1 MASFLIQRVLHAIF
15 VMMAVSLIVFVLMH
29 LTGDPA
35 ALMVPEGATAA
46 QVEEVRQRM
55 GFDRPVLIQYGLFL
69 GRALTGDFGYSYR
82 IQRPA
87 FDLVAERIPATLR
100 LMAAS
105 VGVSLLVAVPVGII
119 AATKRNSLFD
129 RVSMVMILFGQSMP
143 TFWFGI
149 MVILIFAVQLGWL
162 PTSGY
167 QGPSYLVLPAL
178 TLGLYTSAV
187 IARVLRSSLIEVLSR
202 DYIRSARAKGL
213 GSRQVL
219 LRHAVKN
226 AAIPVITV
234 IGLQIGY
241 LMGGSIITETVFG
254 YPGMGL
260 LAIQAI
266 RGQDVPVLQ
275 SFVIF
280 VSGIIVAINLAV
292 DVAYMYVDPR
302 VRYQSA

>member
-1 MASFLIQRVLHAIF
+1 MAPFLIQRLIRGILVLL
-15 VMMAVSLIVFVLMH
+15 AVSLIVFVLMH

-35 ALMVPEGATAA
+35 ALMVPEGATADEVA
-46 QVEEVRQRM
+46 EVRERM
-55 GFDRPVLIQYGLFL
+55 GFDRPILVQYVIFL
-69 GRALTGDFGYSYR
+69 KRAVTGDFGYSYR

-87 FDLVAERIPATLR
+87 FYLVVERIPATLR

-105 VGVSLLVAVPVGII
+105 VGVSLAVALPVGVI
-119 AATKRNSLFD
+119 AATHRNSLFD
-129 RVSMVMILFGQSMP
+129 RISMVMILFGQSMP

-149 MVILIFAVQLGWL
+149 MAILIFPVRLGWL

-167 QGPSYLVLPAL
+167 KGPSYLVLPAI

-202 DYIRSARAKGL
+202 DYIRTARAKGL
-213 GSRQVL
+213 AGRQVL

-234 IGLQIGY
+234 VGLQIGY

-266 RGQDVPVLQ
+266 RGQDIPVLQ

-280 VSGIIVAINLAV
+280 VAAIIVAINFLV
-292 DVAYMYVDPR
+292 DIAYMYLDPR
-302 VRYQSA
+302 VRYR

>member
-1 MASFLIQRVLHAIF
+1 MAPFLIQRLIRGILVLL
-15 VMMAVSLIVFVLMH
+15 AVSLIVFVLMH

-35 ALMVPEGATAA
+35 ALMVPEGATADEVA
-46 QVEEVRQRM
+46 EVRERM
-55 GFDRPVLIQYGLFL
+55 GFDRPILVQYVIFL
-69 GRALTGDFGYSYR
+69 KRAVTGDFGYSYR

-87 FDLVAERIPATLR
+87 FDLVVERIPATLR

-105 VGVSLLVAVPVGII
+105 VGVSLAVALPVGVI
-119 AATKRNSLFD
+119 AATHRNSLFD
-129 RVSMVMILFGQSMP
+129 RISMVMILFGQSMP

-149 MVILIFAVQLGWL
+149 MAILIFPVRLGWL

-167 QGPSYLVLPAL
+167 KGPSYLVLPAI

-202 DYIRSARAKGL
+202 DYIRTARAKGL
-213 GSRQVL
+213 AGRQVL

-234 IGLQIGY
+234 VGLQIGY

-266 RGQDVPVLQ
+266 RGQDIPVLQ

-280 VSGIIVAINLAV
+280 VAAIIVAINFLV
-292 DVAYMYVDPR
+292 DIAYMYLDPR
-302 VRYQSA
+302 VRYR